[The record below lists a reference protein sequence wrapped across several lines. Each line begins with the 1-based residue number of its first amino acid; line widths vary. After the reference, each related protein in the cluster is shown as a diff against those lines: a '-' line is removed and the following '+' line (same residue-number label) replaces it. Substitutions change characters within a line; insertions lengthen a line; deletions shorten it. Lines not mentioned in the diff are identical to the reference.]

1 MIHERTESD
10 SREND
15 LRFSTEID
23 KNVNPI
29 LDVDINGSII
39 YRNAAA
45 TDVLNSN
52 GLKDPGVF
60 LPEEIPQHMW
70 ESKEPL
76 PVNYEKTIGKS
87 IFFLSLSP
95 IPDTERARIYAF
107 DVTQEKLRERQRFE
121 VKELLAKVTGSVTD
135 MLYALDKNLKYI
147 YWNKA
152 CEEITGISS
161 ADVIGKHVTDVFSED
176 ATTAKAMAS
185 YRRVLLKGKAESAVF
200 EYKHGGKTKT
210 LEINIYPLGEGISV
224 FARDIT
230 DQKNAERK
238 LEIERKKLHKIL
250 NYIPEGIYMINKSY
264 YIDYANPALI
274 KEYGLIENKKCFE
287 FFQGLKAPCP
297 WCRID
302 SASSSQPA
310 RWECRFEKS
319 GRICEVISIP
329 IINDDGSISKLQ
341 ILHDITKIRT
351 YQEKVERM
359 NVELEARVAE
369 RTTQLEAVNKELE
382 AFAFSVSHD
391 LRAPLRAVDGYS
403 RIIEEDY
410 ADILDSEGL
419 RLFGVIKRNIKK
431 MDQLIIDLLALSRL
445 NRTELV
451 KSKIDMT
458 SMVNSIFHEVI
469 SVELRDKVKFTLE
482 NLPEA
487 YGDAVMMK
495 QVWVNLLSNAL
506 KFSASRELIAIEVAG
521 YSENGVNTYYV
532 KDNGVGFNQK
542 YESKLFEVFQRLH
555 SSKDFEGTGVGL
567 SIVQRIIHRHGG
579 FVRAEGEEDHGAT
592 FYFSIPER

>member
-1 MIHERTESD
+1 KI
-10 SREND
+10 REKHR
-15 LRFSTEID
+15 LE
-23 KNVNPI
+23 
-29 LDVDINGSII
+29 
-39 YRNAAA
+39 A
-45 TDVLNSN
+45 
-52 GLKDPGVF
+52 
-60 LPEEIPQHMW
+60 
-70 ESKEPL
+70 
-76 PVNYEKTIGKS
+76 
-87 IFFLSLSP
+87 
-95 IPDTERARIYAF
+95 
-107 DVTQEKLRERQRFE
+107 
-121 VKELLAKVTGSVTD
+121 KELLAKVTGSVTD

-147 YWNKA
+147 YWNRA

-161 ADVIGKHVTDVFSED
+161 KDVIGKHVTDVFSED
-176 ATTAKAMAS
+176 ETTAKAMAS
-185 YRRVLLKGKAESAVF
+185 YRRVLLKGKAESAIF
-200 EYKHGGKTKT
+200 EYEHGGETT
-210 LEINIYPLGEGISV
+210 ILEIHIYPLGEGISV

-230 DQKNAERK
+230 DHMNAERK

-250 NYIPEGIYMINKSY
+250 DCIPEGIYLIDESY
-264 YIDYANPALI
+264 DIDYANPALI

-287 FFQGLKAPCP
+287 FFQGFKAPCP
-297 WCRID
+297 WCGID
-302 SASSSQPA
+302 RASSSQPA
-310 RWECRFEKS
+310 RWECSFEKS
-319 GRICEVISIP
+319 GRICELISIP
-329 IINDDGSISKLQ
+329 VSNDDGSISKLQ

-351 YQEKVERM
+351 YQEEVERM

-410 ADILDSEGL
+410 ADILDNEGV

-458 SMVNSIFHEVI
+458 GMVNSIFHEVI
-469 SVELRDKVKFTLE
+469 TAELRDKVKLTLK

-487 YGDAVMMK
+487 YGDSVMMK

-506 KFSASRELIAIEVAG
+506 KFSSCRELIEIEVGG
-521 YSENGVNTYYV
+521 YSENGINTYYV

-555 SSKDFEGTGVGL
+555 SSKEFEGTGVGL

-579 FVRAEGEEDHGAT
+579 FVRAEGNEDHGAT

>member
-1 MIHERTESD
+1 MIHERTESGL
-10 SREND
+10 REND

-147 YWNKA
+147 YWNNA

-310 RWECRFEKS
+310 RWECGFEKS

-359 NVELEARVAE
+359 NVEL
-369 RTTQLEAVNKELE
+369 
-382 AFAFSVSHD
+382 
-391 LRAPLRAVDGYS
+391 
-403 RIIEEDY
+403 
-410 ADILDSEGL
+410 
-419 RLFGVIKRNIKK
+419 
-431 MDQLIIDLLALSRL
+431 
-445 NRTELV
+445 
-451 KSKIDMT
+451 
-458 SMVNSIFHEVI
+458 
-469 SVELRDKVKFTLE
+469 
-482 NLPEA
+482 
-487 YGDAVMMK
+487 
-495 QVWVNLLSNAL
+495 
-506 KFSASRELIAIEVAG
+506 
-521 YSENGVNTYYV
+521 
-532 KDNGVGFNQK
+532 
-542 YESKLFEVFQRLH
+542 
-555 SSKDFEGTGVGL
+555 
-567 SIVQRIIHRHGG
+567 
-579 FVRAEGEEDHGAT
+579 
-592 FYFSIPER
+592 